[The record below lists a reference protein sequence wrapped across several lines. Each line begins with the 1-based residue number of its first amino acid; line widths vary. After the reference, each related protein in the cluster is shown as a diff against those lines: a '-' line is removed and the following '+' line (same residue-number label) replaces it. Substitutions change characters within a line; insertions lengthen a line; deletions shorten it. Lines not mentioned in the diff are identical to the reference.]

1 MELLYYIFFMLLGGG
16 IGWWITYMW
25 ANYRYNNKKEIDK
38 CYKERSEYKQKIE
51 LLEEEN
57 KELLEE
63 IKKFK
68 KELEQAHRE
77 ITEKNKYLSE
87 DKVIVE
93 RLFEVKQLSDKIS
106 DILIDYDKDT
116 IQHLL
121 KTYANKQEDFEE
133 YDENEESKK
142 LWW

>member
-1 MELLYYIFFMLLGGG
+1 MLVGGA
-16 IGWWITYMW
+16 IGWLITYMW

-38 CYKERSEYKQKIE
+38 CYKERSNCKQE
-51 LLEEEN
+51 LELMKKENEELKEN
-57 KELLEE
+57 
-63 IKKFK
+63 IKKLNK
-68 KELEQAHRE
+68 DLEQAHRE

-93 RLFEVKQLSDKIS
+93 RLYEVKQLSDKIS

-121 KTYANKQEDFEE
+121 SAYVEKHNEIEDDNYEEEKHNK
-133 YDENEESKK
+133 KI
-142 LWW
+142 